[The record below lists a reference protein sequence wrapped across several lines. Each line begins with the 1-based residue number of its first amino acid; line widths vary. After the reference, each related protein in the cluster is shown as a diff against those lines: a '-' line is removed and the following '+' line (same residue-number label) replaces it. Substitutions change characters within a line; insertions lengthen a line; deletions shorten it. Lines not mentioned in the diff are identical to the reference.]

1 MISRQV
7 SLSSFAVV
15 AAVVVVWIG
24 LSLLIENPYYRLLL
38 TLVPIWASF
47 AVSWNIFSGY
57 SGLISFGH
65 AAFFGLGAYTVA
77 LGLIHFDL
85 TPWFG
90 LPLAALVGAFAG
102 AIVGYATFR
111 LRGLYFALAMLAYPL
126 SLVYVFNWLGY
137 QEVTFPMKREEP
149 FLYMQ
154 FSDYRGYMLLALG
167 LMAMS
172 VVLSILIERSRFG
185 RSLLAI
191 KQDELAAEA
200 SGVDTLRWKMR
211 ALILS
216 GALAAA
222 AGGLYGVV
230 VLVITPASVFG
241 LVVSAQPIVLSL
253 FGGSGIVWGPI
264 IGTAILVPVSETLHA
279 EFGSLLPG
287 IQGIL
292 YGVAIILVTL
302 LAPEGIYWRVKD
314 LYARRRD
321 IAHENPVGP
330 GASEAGRGARI
341 PVAKTPA
348 LARVDGRGPDGRS
361 STILEVRGLSKSF
374 GGLKAIKDISFD
386 VRQGEILG
394 IIGPN
399 GAGKTTLFNLLN
411 GIAKPDEGRIRFGG
425 QEIAGLKPSR
435 ICSLGI
441 GRTFQVVRAFRR
453 MPLVENVLIGAYV
466 ADQGESRTWELA
478 HKALDDV
485 GLSDRVDAS
494 VEGLTSKELRLMELA
509 RALAPRPRLL
519 LLDEP
524 LAGLGSAEAAELMEV
539 VAALPAR
546 GITVV
551 LIEHTI
557 GAMIDIVDRFLVLDH
572 GSMLADGAPRD
583 VVRKQEV
590 VEAYLGQN
598 WAARNA

>member
-1 MISRQV
+1 MISRQNSIS
-7 SLSSFAVV
+7 SLVTV
-15 AAVVVVWIG
+15 AAIVVVWIG

-90 LPLAALVGAFAG
+90 LPVAALVGALAG

-126 SLVYVFNWLGY
+126 CFVYVFNWLGY

-149 FLYMQ
+149 LWYMQ
-154 FSDYRGYMLLALG
+154 FSDYRGYLLLALG
-167 LMAMS
+167 LMVIS

-200 SGVDTLRWKMR
+200 SGVDTFRWKMR

-230 VLVITPASVFG
+230 VLVITPGSVFG

-253 FGGSGIVWGPI
+253 FGGAGIVWGPI
-264 IGTAILVPVSETLHA
+264 IGAVILLPVSETLHA

-321 IAHENPVGP
+321 VANENPP
-330 GASEAGRGARI
+330 GRAASGSVSEARI
-341 PVAKTPA
+341 PGAKTPA
-348 LARVDGRGPDGRS
+348 HTRVDSRREVGGG
-361 STILEVRGLSKSF
+361 TILEVRGLSKSF

-386 VRQGEILG
+386 VKQGEILG

-411 GIAKPDEGRIRFGG
+411 GIAKPNEGRIRFDGK
-425 QEIAGLKPSR
+425 EIAGLKPSR
-435 ICSLGI
+435 ICSMGI

-466 ADQGESRTWELA
+466 ADQGESGTWELA
-478 HKALDDV
+478 RKALDDV
-485 GLSDRVDAS
+485 GLSDRAGAS
-494 VEGLTSKELRLMELA
+494 IEGLTSKELRLMELA

-539 VAALPAR
+539 VATLPAR
-546 GITVV
+546 GVTVV
-551 LIEHTI
+551 LIEHTV

-572 GSMLADGAPRD
+572 GSLLADGAPRD

-590 VEAYLGQN
+590 VEAYLGQK